1 MKNKA
6 CVFVTGADGMLGSSI
21 CRELINQDYS
31 VKAFVLPNRKINVLD
46 ELEIDIVYG
55 NILDKSLLEAAM
67 VDCDYVINV
76 AALTFV
82 WPRKSEIVMKVNLE
96 GAMNVMEVSE
106 KLGIKKMIQI
116 GTANSFNHGSKNN
129 PGSENN
135 PFDGWRFK
143 MDYITSKY
151 LAQQKLI
158 EHYNKTGFPIV
169 IINPTYMI
177 GPYDSGPSSGKM
189 ILEVIQGKIPAYAS
203 GGKNFVYSRD
213 VAVAAVNALA
223 LGKIGECYIA
233 GNENLSFGDFFKKV
247 VKTRNKPFKLL
258 KAPTA
263 VIIFIGLI
271 NSIVARLV
279 KKSPKLSYSMA
290 KMAGMNQYYSA
301 AKAQNEL
308 NMPQTPIEVA
318 IDECLT
324 WYEVNGYLKK
334 EK

>member
-6 CVFVTGADGMLGSSI
+6 CVFVTGADGMLGASI
-21 CRELINQDYS
+21 CRELINQAYS
-31 VKAFVLPNRKINVLD
+31 VKALVLPERKINVLD
-46 ELEIDIVYG
+46 ALEIDVVCG
-55 NILDKSLLEAAM
+55 NILDRSFLEDAM
-67 VDCDYVINV
+67 TGCDYVINV

-96 GAMNVMEVSE
+96 GALNVMEVSE

-116 GTANSFNHGSKNN
+116 GTANSFDHGTKNN
-129 PGSENN
+129 PGNEKNQFN
-135 PFDGWRFK
+135 GWRFH

-158 EHYNKTGFPIV
+158 EKYNQTGFPVV

-189 ILEVIQGKIPAYAS
+189 ILEVIQGKIPAYS
-203 GGKNFVYSRD
+203 GGGKNFVYSRD
-213 VAVAAVNALA
+213 VAVATVNALE

-233 GNENLSFGDFFKKV
+233 GNENLSFGEFFKKV
-247 VKTRNKPFKLL
+247 LNTRNKPFKLI
-258 KAPTA
+258 KAPTG
-263 VIIFIGLI
+263 IIICIGLI
-271 NSIVARLV
+271 NSIIARLL

-290 KMAGMNQYYSA
+290 KMAGVNQYYSA

-308 NMPQTPIEVA
+308 KMPQTPIEIA
-318 IDECLT
+318 INECLT
-324 WYEVNGYLKK
+324 WYELNGYLNKRD
-334 EK
+334 